1 VRLVEGLAGAC
12 IVFFLLLDVFLS
24 VVVPRAVGRR
34 FRLSAY
40 LTVPVW
46 FCWRSAALRF
56 SDSEKRE
63 DFLATYAPL
72 VLVGLLA
79 TWVAGLVLGYGLL
92 LFAVREELRPIPG
105 FGGAL
110 YFAGTSLLTIG
121 YGDVVPAQAFA
132 RMVSVVAATS
142 GLAVLALVTAFL
154 FQIFAAFQ
162 QREVFVVTL
171 GTRAGA
177 PASGVTLLENYAR
190 LGIATDLD
198 DLFEEGQR
206 WSAQVL
212 ETHMAYPILSYF
224 RSSHDYESW
233 VSALGALLDATT
245 LLLTTIDGTP
255 AGHAELMN
263 VMGRHAARDLGHY
276 FRLESGSNI
285 GVERAEFDAARDRLV
300 ASGYRVTEADAAW
313 ESFARLRSTYA
324 TVLDSMARYWR
335 IPPAQWVGDRSLLP
349 VHQVIPPPPRGQEAS
364 G

>member
-1 VRLVEGLAGAC
+1 MRLVEGLAGAS

-24 VVVPRAVGRR
+24 VIVPRAVGRR
-34 FRLSAY
+34 YRLSAY
-40 LTVPVW
+40 LTAPVW
-46 FCWRSAALRF
+46 RCWRFAALRF
-56 SDSEKRE
+56 TDSEKRE

-79 TWVAGLVLGYGLL
+79 IWVAGLVLGYGLL
-92 LFAVREELRPIPG
+92 LFAIREELRPIPS

-132 RMVSVVAATS
+132 RIVSVVAATS

-154 FQIFAAFQ
+154 FQVFAAFQ
-162 QREVFVVTL
+162 QREVFVVML

-177 PASGVTLLENYAR
+177 PASGVTLLENYAQ
-190 LGIATDLD
+190 LGIVADLAD
-198 DLFEEGQR
+198 VFEEGQR
-206 WSAQVL
+206 WSAQML

-233 VSALGALLDATT
+233 VGALGALLDATT
-245 LLLTTIDGTP
+245 LLLTTIDEMP

-276 FRLESGSNI
+276 FRLESGSNV
-285 GVERAEFDAARDRLV
+285 GVERAEFDVARERLAA
-300 ASGYRVTEADAAW
+300 AGYRVIEADAAW
-313 ESFARLRSTYA
+313 ETFASLRATYA
-324 TVLDSMARYWR
+324 TVLDAMARYWR

-349 VHQVIPPPPRGQEAS
+349 VHPVIPPLPAVQEAAR
-364 G
+364 